1 MLKAPVL
8 NFTDT
13 GLSVTDGITRTGLWS
28 ISTTSDIG
36 WEYSLNQGATWII
49 GQGNSF
55 EVTQDGAQTIWV
67 RSRDNDGNVSDIV
80 IAKCVLDTRPPSPVN
95 AVLIEQTG
103 VTRFDLSGFEQNASW
118 EYSFDQGQSWR
129 AGIGASLSVLGNAF
143 PKLSLRQLDLA
154 GNPSMPTELDL
165 DKNGRGWREVS
176 NDPLKPDS
184 VGALD
189 HTLLVHGE
197 IVRNDADYFRVD
209 IPADAKLQSA
219 KFTVYQSADAIA
231 FYAMQQQSVFS
242 AGTDVSK
249 MLAFGHFGPEDLDR
263 NLLLSIPSTTVL
275 TGPVTTWVNQTGS
288 LITRYALQMDFA
300 KSGAAGDTIVS
311 SPMTLSI
318 NGIGTNSANSEIVM
332 GQGSIDKFVYQAP
345 SSAYSIGVMAGG
357 LTVTSRNSSEVDR
370 LTSVE
375 RIKFA
380 DKSIAFDVDGNAG
393 KVYRIYKAAF
403 GRDPTQGDLT
413 GLGYWISQTDNGM
426 SLLEVSARF
435 IDSSEFT
442 RVYGLNSSNSDF
454 LSKLYRNILGRNPDQ
469 IGFGW
474 WLDQLNTNPEKTRR
488 KVLADFSE
496 SPENKQSVAT
506 LIGNGISY
514 AEFLM

>member
-28 ISTTSDIG
+28 ISTTSDMG
-36 WEYSLNQGATWII
+36 WEYSLDQGATWTI

-143 PKLSLRQLDLA
+143 PKLWLRQLDLA
-154 GNPSMPTELDL
+154 GNPSMPTELVL

-176 NDPLKPDS
+176 NDPLNPDS

-189 HTLLVHGE
+189 HTLLAHGE

-209 IPADAKLQSA
+209 VPADAKLQAA

-231 FYAMQQQSVFS
+231 FYAMQQQGVFS

-249 MLAFGHFGPEDLDR
+249 MLAFGHFGPEDLDK

-288 LITRYALQMDFA
+288 LVTRYAIQMDFA
-300 KSGAAGDTIVS
+300 KIVESGTTTS
-311 SPMTLSI
+311 SF
-318 NGIGTNSANSEIVM
+318 NGTTTNSASNEILI
-332 GQGSIDKFVYQAP
+332 GQGQIDKLVYQAP
-345 SSAYSIGVMAGG
+345 SSAYTITSMAGG
-357 LTVTSRNSSEVDR
+357 LSIAARNSSELDR
-370 LTSVE
+370 LMGVE
-375 RIKFA
+375 RIKFT

-393 KVYRIYKAAF
+393 KIYRIYKAAF

-413 GLGYWISQTDNGM
+413 GLGYWISQIDKGM
-426 SLLEVSARF
+426 NLFEVSARF
-435 IDSSEFT
+435 IDSSEFN
-442 RVYGLNSSNSDF
+442 RIYGVNSSNSEF
-454 LSKLYRNILGRNPDQ
+454 LSKLYTNVLGRNPDQ
-469 IGFGW
+469 TGFGW
-474 WLDQLNTNPEKTRR
+474 WLDQMNTNPDKTRR

-496 SPENKQSVAT
+496 SPENKQSVAS
-506 LIGNGISY
+506 LIGNGIPY
-514 AEFLM
+514 VEFSI

>member
-1 MLKAPVL
+1 
-8 NFTDT
+8 
-13 GLSVTDGITRTGLWS
+13 
-28 ISTTSDIG
+28 
-36 WEYSLNQGATWII
+36 
-49 GQGNSF
+49 
-55 EVTQDGAQTIWV
+55 
-67 RSRDNDGNVSDIV
+67 
-80 IAKCVLDTRPPSPVN
+80 
-95 AVLIEQTG
+95 
-103 VTRFDLSGFEQNASW
+103 
-118 EYSFDQGQSWR
+118 
-129 AGIGASLSVLGNAF
+129 
-143 PKLSLRQLDLA
+143 
-154 GNPSMPTELDL
+154 
-165 DKNGRGWREVS
+165 
-176 NDPLKPDS
+176 
-184 VGALD
+184 
-189 HTLLVHGE
+189 
-197 IVRNDADYFRVD
+197 
-209 IPADAKLQSA
+209 
-219 KFTVYQSADAIA
+219 
-231 FYAMQQQSVFS
+231 
-242 AGTDVSK
+242 
-249 MLAFGHFGPEDLDR
+249 
-263 NLLLSIPSTTVL
+263 
-275 TGPVTTWVNQTGS
+275 
-288 LITRYALQMDFA
+288 
-300 KSGAAGDTIVS
+300 
-311 SPMTLSI
+311 
-318 NGIGTNSANSEIVM
+318 M

-345 SSAYSIGVMAGG
+345 SSAYSIGVMTGG